1 MCVISVKI
9 ATLRP
14 HLLKIIYWKRLS
26 TFLVI
31 VQSMQLGN
39 VYIICN
45 ILHQHLPLV
54 ILVCWNDGLNLTHAQ
69 FLKFHC
75 CACALTE
82 GMQFWWVWCSVRTPV
97 PRLRSWGSQLDLM
110 EGLETSVSL
119 SPSSPIR
126 SYSCSPRLEACAADT
141 RSFSYL
147 PRRRLM
153 WKAST
158 MFPLIRPNMRSLWM
172 WSLVPWQGRRLRG
185 GRVPLTLQK
194 KSKFVPRT
202 FSLDSCVLDMLRF

>member
-1 MCVISVKI
+1 MCLISVKI
-9 ATLRP
+9 AILRP

-31 VQSMQLGN
+31 VQGMQLGN

-82 GMQFWWVWCSVRTPV
+82 GMPFWWVWCSVRTPALLPV
-97 PRLRSWGSQLDLM
+97 KLYEHGFNPLQ
-110 EGLETSVSL
+110 SL
-119 SPSSPIR
+119 S
-126 SYSCSPRLEACAADT
+126 YCNAT
-141 RSFSYL
+141 
-147 PRRRLM
+147 
-153 WKAST
+153 
-158 MFPLIRPNMRSLWM
+158 PLIN
-172 WSLVPWQGRRLRG
+172 RRKWNWRYQPQNNDSSNS
-185 GRVPLTLQK
+185 PLN
-194 KSKFVPRT
+194 
-202 FSLDSCVLDMLRF
+202 C